1 MAEIAQLITPPAAA
15 PEPAGTVLLD
25 VLEAAQRLVAYCEND
40 AVGGTDDA
48 ELALLGLPTRK
59 LRRALCDLRH
69 SVQQMNQAM
78 ASEEGCLML
87 ASLRPAGMAR
97 RVA

>member
-1 MAEIAQLITPPAAA
+1 MAEIAQLITPHTA
-15 PEPAGTVLLD
+15 PQPPGTVLLD

-48 ELALLGLPTRK
+48 ELAVLGLPTMK
-59 LRRALCDLRH
+59 LERALRDLRH
-69 SVQQMNQAM
+69 CVQAMNQTM

-87 ASLRPAGMAR
+87 ASLRPAELAL